1 MSAALNVLIVDDE
14 LPARERL
21 QRLVAEVPGCS
32 VAGVCAS
39 GADALA
45 LVSKLDPAIVL
56 LDIRMPGMTGIEVAR
71 HLGALE
77 KPPAVVF
84 TTAYD
89 EYALEA
95 FEAQAVG
102 YLLKPVRRERLEEA
116 LKHASRLSVS
126 QLHRLSTP
134 EQPLA
139 ARQHVAVRVRD
150 ELKLIPVKSIR
161 YFEADQKY
169 VTVRHTG
176 GEDLLDE
183 PLKQLE
189 EEFASDFVRAHR
201 SLLVA
206 IAHVEAL
213 ERVGEDNYSLR
224 LRCEAKPLAVSRRQV
239 AELRRRLQN
248 HRGGR

>member
-21 QRLVAEVPGCS
+21 QRLVAEVPGCA
-32 VAGVCAS
+32 VAGICAN
-39 GADALA
+39 GPDALA
-45 LVSKLDPAIVL
+45 LVHKLDPAVVL

-77 KPPAVVF
+77 NPPAVVF

-95 FEAQAVG
+95 FEAHAVG
-102 YLLKPVRRERLEEA
+102 YLLKPVRRERLEQA
-116 LKHASRLSVS
+116 LKHASRLSAS

-169 VTVRHTG
+169 VTVRHTN

-189 EEFASDFVRAHR
+189 EEFARDFVRAHR
-201 SLLVA
+201 SVLVA

-213 ERVGEDNYSLR
+213 ERVGEDNYTLR
-224 LRCEAKPLAVSRRQV
+224 LRGEPEPIAVSRRQV
-239 AELRRRLQN
+239 AELRRRLQQS
-248 HRGGR
+248 

>member
-21 QRLVAEVPGCS
+21 QRLVGELPGYS
-32 VAGVCAS
+32 VAGVCGS
-39 GADALA
+39 GGDALA
-45 LVSKLDPAIVL
+45 LIRKLDPAIVL

-77 KPPAVVF
+77 HPPAIVF

-95 FEAQAVG
+95 FDAQAVG

-116 LKHASRLSVS
+116 LKHASRLSAS
-126 QLHRLSTP
+126 QLHRLSSP
-134 EQPLA
+134 AQPLA

-169 VTVRHTG
+169 VTVRHTN

-189 EEFASDFVRAHR
+189 EEFAEDFVRAHR

-206 IAHVEAL
+206 IAHVDAL
-213 ERVGEDNYSLR
+213 ERVADDNYVLR
-224 LRCEAKPLAVSRRQV
+224 LRGEAEPLPVSRRQV

-248 HRGGR
+248 H

>member
-1 MSAALNVLIVDDE
+1 MNAALNVLIVDDE

-21 QRLVAEVPGCS
+21 QRLVGELPGCA
-32 VAGVCAS
+32 VAGVCAN
-39 GADALA
+39 GPDALA
-45 LVSKLDPAIVL
+45 LTAKLDPAVVL

-71 HLGALE
+71 HLAALE
-77 KPPAVVF
+77 HPPAVVF

-89 EYALEA
+89 EYALQA

-116 LKHASRLSVS
+116 LKHASRLSAS
-126 QLHRLSTP
+126 QLHRLAMP
-134 EQPLA
+134 AQPLA
-139 ARQHVAVRVRD
+139 VRQHVAVRVRD

-189 EEFASDFVRAHR
+189 EEFAEGFVRVHR

-206 IAHVEAL
+206 VAHVEAL
-213 ERVGEDNYSLR
+213 ERTGEDSYALR
-224 LRCEAKPLAVSRRQV
+224 LRGEPEPLPVSRRQV
-239 AELRRRLQN
+239 ADLKRRLQTS
-248 HRGGR
+248 

>member
-1 MSAALNVLIVDDE
+1 MSAPLNVLIVDDE

-21 QRLVAEVPGCS
+21 QRLVGELPGCA
-32 VAGVCAS
+32 VAGVCAN
-39 GADALA
+39 GADALT
-45 LVSKLDPAIVL
+45 LVRKLDPAIVL

-77 KPPAVVF
+77 NPPAVVF

-116 LKHASRLSVS
+116 LKRASRLSAS

-150 ELKLIPVKSIR
+150 ELKLIPVKNIR

-189 EEFASDFVRAHR
+189 EEFARDFVRAHR
-201 SLLVA
+201 SVLVA

-213 ERVGEDNYSLR
+213 ERLGDDNYALR
-224 LRCEAKPLAVSRRQV
+224 LRGEPEPLAVSRRQV
-239 AELRRRLQN
+239 AELRRRLQKA
-248 HRGGR
+248 

>member
-21 QRLVAEVPGCS
+21 QRLVSEVPGCA
-32 VAGVCAS
+32 VAGVCAN

-45 LVSKLDPAIVL
+45 LVRKLDPAIVL

-77 KPPAVVF
+77 TPPAIVF

-116 LKHASRLSVS
+116 LKHASRLSAS

-134 EQPLA
+134 KQPLA

-189 EEFASDFVRAHR
+189 EEFARDFARAHR
-201 SLLVA
+201 SVLVA

-213 ERVGEDNYSLR
+213 ERVGEDNYVLR
-224 LRCEAKPLAVSRRQV
+224 LRGEPEPLAVSRRQV

-248 HRGGR
+248 A

>member
-21 QRLVAEVPGCS
+21 QRLVSELPGCA
-32 VAGVCAS
+32 VAGVCAN
-39 GADALA
+39 GQDALA
-45 LVSKLDPAIVL
+45 LVRKLDPAIVL

-77 KPPAVVF
+77 NPPAVVF

-102 YLLKPVRRERLEEA
+102 YLLKPVRRERLEDA
-116 LKHASRLSVS
+116 LKRASRLSAS

-134 EQPLA
+134 EQPLS

-150 ELKLIPVKSIR
+150 ELKLIPVKNIR

-189 EEFASDFVRAHR
+189 EEFARDFVRAHR
-201 SLLVA
+201 SVLVA

-213 ERVGEDNYSLR
+213 ERVGEDNYALR
-224 LRCEAKPLAVSRRQV
+224 LRGEPEPLAVSRRQV

-248 HRGGR
+248 A

>member
-1 MSAALNVLIVDDE
+1 
-14 LPARERL
+14 
-21 QRLVAEVPGCS
+21 
-32 VAGVCAS
+32 
-39 GADALA
+39 
-45 LVSKLDPAIVL
+45 
-56 LDIRMPGMTGIEVAR
+56 
-71 HLGALE
+71 
-77 KPPAVVF
+77 VVF

-95 FEAQAVG
+95 FDAQAVG
-102 YLLKPVRRERLEEA
+102 YLLKPVRRERLEQA
-116 LKHASRLSVS
+116 LKQASRLSAS
-126 QLHRLSTP
+126 QLRRLGTP

-189 EEFASDFVRAHR
+189 EEFARDFVRAHR
-201 SLLVA
+201 RLLVA

-213 ERVGEDNYSLR
+213 ERTGEDSYALR
-224 LRCEAKPLAVSRRQV
+224 LRGEPEPLAVSRRQV
-239 AELRRRLQN
+239 AELRRRLQTA
-248 HRGGR
+248 

>member
-1 MSAALNVLIVDDE
+1 MSPPLNVLIVDDE

-21 QRLVAEVPGCS
+21 QRLVAELPGYC
-32 VAGVCAS
+32 VAGVCGS

-45 LVSKLDPAIVL
+45 LTSRLAPAVVL

-77 KPPAVVF
+77 HPPAVVF

-95 FEAQAVG
+95 FDAHAVG

-116 LKHASRLSVS
+116 LKVASRLSAS

-134 EQPLA
+134 AQPLSV
-139 ARQHVAVRVRD
+139 RQHVAVRVRD

-169 VTVRHTG
+169 VTVRHTN

-189 EEFASDFVRAHR
+189 EEFAQDFVRAHR

-206 IAHVEAL
+206 IAHVETL
-213 ERVGEDNYSLR
+213 ERIGEDNYVLR
-224 LRCEAKPLAVSRRQV
+224 LRGETETLAVSRRQV
-239 AELRRRLQN
+239 AELRRRLQS
-248 HRGGR
+248 H

>member
-1 MSAALNVLIVDDE
+1 MSTALNVLIVDDE

-21 QRLVAEVPGCS
+21 QRLVSELPGCA
-32 VAGVCAS
+32 VAGVCAN
-39 GADALA
+39 GRDALA
-45 LVSKLDPAIVL
+45 LIHKLDPAVVL

-77 KPPAVVF
+77 SPPAVVF

-102 YLLKPVRRERLEEA
+102 YLLKPVRRERLEAA
-116 LKHASRLSVS
+116 LKHASRLSAS
-126 QLHRLSTP
+126 QLNRLSTP
-134 EQPLA
+134 AQPLA

-189 EEFASDFVRAHR
+189 EEFAHDFVRAHR
-201 SLLVA
+201 SVLVA

-224 LRCEAKPLAVSRRQV
+224 LRGEPEPLAVSRRQV
-239 AELRRRLQN
+239 AELRRRLQQS
-248 HRGGR
+248 